1 MNHQKE
7 LEWNRMLPYERFD
20 ESNDEDY
27 TDDEDD
33 DAADDEGY
41 FKPSC

>member
-1 MNHQKE
+1 MNHPKE
-7 LEWNRMLPYERFD
+7 LERNPMFD
-20 ESNDEDY
+20 EFDDEDY
-27 TDDEDD
+27 TDDED